1 MQRTKTVPGAFWLAA
16 VLAITSVSYASPAAA
31 QEQQLKF
38 ELTPFAAYRFGGSFD
53 DDDTGDEFDLE
64 DSNALGVIFN
74 ILANPNGQYE
84 ILYARQDTEVDTEGT
99 AANQPFVD
107 LDVEYLQF
115 GGTYLFDGDKV
126 RPFIAMT
133 FGLSHFEP
141 QFADL
146 DSENYFSASFGGGI
160 KFHATETLGV
170 RLEGR
175 VFTTFLDSDSSIFC
189 SSTFGAGEC
198 LVRASGSSLTQWE
211 ARAGLI
217 LRF

>member
-1 MQRTKTVPGAFWLAA
+1 MQSSRTIPGAFWLAA
-16 VLAITSVSYASPAAA
+16 VLAITSVCYASPAAA
-31 QEQQLKF
+31 QERQFKF
-38 ELTPFAAYRFGGSFD
+38 ELTPYAAYRFGGGFD
-53 DDDTGDEFDLE
+53 DDNTGDEFDLE
-64 DSNALGVIFN
+64 DSNAFGVIFN
-74 ILANPNGQYE
+74 IMANPNGQYE
-84 ILYARQDTEVDTEGT
+84 ILYARQDTEVNTEGT
-99 AANQPFVD
+99 VANEPFVD

-146 DSENYFSASFGGGI
+146 DSESYFSASFGGGI
-160 KFHATETLGV
+160 KFHTTETLGV

-198 LVRASGSSLTQWE
+198 LVQASGTSLTQWE

-217 LRF
+217 FRF

>member
-1 MQRTKTVPGAFWLAA
+1 MQNTNTLPDAVWLAA
-16 VLAITSVSYASPAAA
+16 IVAIISICHAVPAAA
-31 QEQQLKF
+31 QERQYKF
-38 ELTPFAAYRFGGSFD
+38 EITPYAAYRFGGGFD

-64 DSNALGVIFN
+64 DSNAMGVIFN
-74 ILANPNGQYE
+74 IMANPNGQYE
-84 ILYARQDTEVDTEGT
+84 ILYARQDTEVNTEGT
-99 AANQPFVD
+99 AASQPFVD

-115 GGTYLFDGDKV
+115 GGTYLFDGEKV

-170 RLEGR
+170 RFEGR
-175 VFTTFLDSDSSIFC
+175 VFTTFLDSNSSIFC
-189 SSTFGAGEC
+189 SSSFGAGEC
-198 LVRASGSSLTQWE
+198 LVQASGTSLTQWE

-217 LRF
+217 FRF